1 MKCSGWSSR
10 GIWASSVLA
19 ALALAPAAA
28 ADLVQVTPSRV
39 DPGADVRLVFSVPN
53 TGAVA
58 ITRVAIGLPP
68 DVQLGEAETR
78 GGWTTEARQ
87 RTVAWEG
94 SRIAPGQ
101 FADFALLLHVPPT
114 EERAVFSVLAS
125 QANGQTMSYQ
135 TSLTVASAPATRDHA
150 ARTLATAALI
160 VASIAALLALG
171 GSFLALWLWLRPRPP
186 DPY

>member
-1 MKCSGWSSR
+1 
-10 GIWASSVLA
+10 
-19 ALALAPAAA
+19 
-28 ADLVQVTPSRV
+28 VTPQRV
-39 DPGADVRLVFSVPN
+39 DPGTDVRLVFSVPN
-53 TGAVA
+53 TSAVA

-68 DVQLGEAETR
+68 DFQLEEAETQ

-94 SRIAPGQ
+94 SRIVQGQ
-101 FADFALLLHVPPT
+101 FADFGLLVRVPST

-125 QANGQTMSYQ
+125 QANGQTITYQ
-135 TSLTVASAPATRDHA
+135 TSLTVASEPAPRDHG

-186 DPY
+186 DPF